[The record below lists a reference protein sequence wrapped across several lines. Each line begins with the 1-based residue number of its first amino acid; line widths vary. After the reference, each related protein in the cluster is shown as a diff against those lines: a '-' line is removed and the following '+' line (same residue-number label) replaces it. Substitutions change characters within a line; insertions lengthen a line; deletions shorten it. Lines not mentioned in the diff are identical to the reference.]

1 MSRARRGR
9 SRCGSYLLPD
19 GLYDALRGAADQT
32 GVAAQ
37 HDEAV
42 APRDHRARVVRR
54 KRDAAEDHV
63 LVGEDLRLGPSHD
76 FAHAR
81 MIELTRETEA
91 LRQIAARHCDD
102 VESA

>member
-9 SRCGSYLLPD
+9 SRCGSCLLPD
-19 GLYDALRGAADQT
+19 GLYDTLRGAADQA

-42 APRDHRARVVRR
+42 APRDHRTRVVSRE
-54 KRDAAEDHV
+54 RDASERNI
-63 LVGEDLRLGPSHD
+63 LVRKNLRLGPGHD

-91 LRQIAARHCDD
+91 LRQIAARHRDD
-102 VESA
+102 VE